1 MKKNSS
7 PPLLVFTTV
16 AKKNQ
21 ASKIAKLLLDKKLA
35 ACVTTLPPA
44 ESRYVW
50 KGKVCIEKEYVLIIK
65 TLENK
70 YPQLE
75 KTLKAIHP
83 YECPEIIGI
92 PIKKVLPAYQRWLGD
107 SVSG

>member
-1 MKKNSS
+1 MKKKSP

-21 ASKIAKLLLDKKLA
+21 AAQIAKILLNKKLA
-35 ACVTTLPPA
+35 ACVTILPPA

-50 KGKVCIEKEYVLIIK
+50 KGKLCLEKEFILMIK

-70 YPQLE
+70 YPLLE

-83 YECPEIIGI
+83 YECPEIIGV
-92 PIKKVLPAYQRWLGD
+92 PIKKIFSPYRQWLAG